1 MYHCRDGSLCSR
13 STGKIALLLVLL
25 CAAHRRSRAEMP
37 KQEGAGSTAL
47 KTLTLE
53 QLGEIEVTAASK
65 EPEEVWRTP
74 AAISVITQEEIRRS
88 GDTSLPE
95 TLRRVPGL
103 EVARI
108 DSSSWAVGI
117 RGFGS
122 AFSKS
127 VLVLIDGRNVYT
139 PLFAGVNWR
148 LQHLLLED
156 IDRIEVIRGPGGTVW
171 GTNAVNGVINIV
183 TTNSK
188 NSSAGSV
195 SLGAGNVDQGS
206 GGFRYKGN
214 LGRSTTYRA
223 YGMAF
228 GRGPEFHIDRDTFD
242 DWQFGQAGFRLD
254 WDSRRGNTVTVQ
266 GDLYKGE
273 IGEREN
279 IAYYSPPAS
288 VNVDSPEDVS
298 GGNLL
303 TQWRHELPRGSDFRV
318 QAYYDRTYR
327 LGSQL
332 GETRNT
338 FDIDFIHH
346 LGAVPRQDIIWGIGA
361 RWSPSDLIQTV
372 ATVDFEPHHQ
382 SDNIYSAF
390 LQDEFAIVRDNLSLT
405 VGSKFEH
412 NIYTGWETQPNARLT
427 WTPGLHQTL
436 WAAVTRAVRSPSR
449 IDEDIQLTQL
459 FTTVPL
465 PVYLRVVG
473 NPKFVS
479 ETLLGYEFGYRK
491 LLTARLY
498 ADIALFHND
507 QNHLTS
513 FGSPSISFE
522 STPPPLRE
530 VATIPWVNGLKGNT
544 DGAEISPDWRSTNWL
559 QFKASYSY
567 LNLHVKNRPGNA
579 DTATIQTDEGSSPRH
594 QVMLQSLVNLP
605 KGFEFDPSYRY
616 VSALPAQSSSNQPTD
631 FVKAYNSM
639 DVRIGWHL
647 RKEFD
652 LSIAGQDLFQPNHAE
667 FGGDPGPLVRI
678 KRSVY
683 AQLKW
688 TR

>member
-1 MYHCRDGSLCSR
+1 
-13 STGKIALLLVLL
+13 
-25 CAAHRRSRAEMP
+25 MP
-37 KQEGAGSTAL
+37 KQEGVGSTSL

-53 QLGEIEVTAASK
+53 QLGDIEVTAASK
-65 EPEEVWRTP
+65 EPEEVWHTP
-74 AAISVITQEEIRRS
+74 AAIYVITQEDIRRS
-88 GDTSLPE
+88 GATSLPE
-95 TLRRVPGL
+95 ILRRVPGL
-103 EVARI
+103 EVGRI
-108 DSSSWAVGI
+108 DSSTWAVGI

-139 PLFAGVNWR
+139 PLFAGVNWK
-148 LQHLLLED
+148 LQHLLFED

-171 GTNAVNGVINIV
+171 GTNAVNGVIDII
-183 TTNSK
+183 TKNSK
-188 NSSAGSV
+188 KSSGTVVSV
-195 SLGAGNVDQGS
+195 GGGNVDEGF
-206 GGFRYKGN
+206 GGFRYGGN
-214 LGRSTTYRA
+214 LGRSINYRA
-223 YGMAF
+223 YGMAL
-228 GRGPEFHIDRDTFD
+228 GRGPEFHADRDNFD
-242 DWQFGQAGFRLD
+242 NWQFGQAGFRLD
-254 WDSRRGNTVTVQ
+254 WDSQRANTVTVQ

-273 IGEREN
+273 IGERES

-288 VNVDSPEDVS
+288 INVDSPEDVS

-303 TQWRHELPRGSDFRV
+303 AQWRHTLPGGSDFRI

-338 FDIDFIHH
+338 FDVDFIHH
-346 LGAVPRQDIIWGIGA
+346 FTSVPRQDIIWGVGA
-361 RWSPSDLIQTV
+361 RWSPSDVIQTV

-390 LQDEFAIVRDNLSLT
+390 LQDEFAIVRGNLALT

-427 WTPGLHQTL
+427 WTPGVNQTL

-449 IDEDIQLTQL
+449 IDEDVQLTQL

-465 PVYLRVVG
+465 LVYLRIVG
-473 NPKFVS
+473 NPNFVS
-479 ETLLGYEFGYRK
+479 ETLLGYELGYRK

-498 ADIALFHND
+498 ADVAFFHND

-513 FGSPSISFE
+513 FGSPVLSVE

-530 VATIPWVNGLKGNT
+530 VATVPWVNGIKGNT
-544 DGAEISPDWRSTNWL
+544 DGAEISPDWRPTDWL
-559 QFKASYSY
+559 EFKASYSY
-567 LNLHVKNRPGNA
+567 LNLHLKNKPGNT
-579 DTATIQTDEGSSPRH
+579 DMATIQSDEGSSPRH
-594 QVMLQSLVNLP
+594 QLMLQSLVNLP
-605 KGFEFDPSYRY
+605 KGFQFDPAYRY
-616 VSALPAQSSSNQPTD
+616 VSALPAQYSSNQPTD

-639 DVRIGWHL
+639 DVRIGCRHP
-647 RKEFD
+647 KDFD
-652 LSIAGQDLFQPNHAE
+652 LSIVGQDLFQPDHAE

-678 KRSVY
+678 KRSIY